1 MKSASLVKL
10 IGIFAVVVVS
20 GCYST
25 ARFGSYCYYEDYG
38 ALFVSWTHDG
48 MLFTDLTLDCGED
61 VHELRNLW
69 VDNVLHV
76 SSSRFVNTLS
86 FSQVDDHLW
95 RKNIEGGYIEIYE
108 CDEYVQRII
117 INKALAGKP
126 PVCMISFGS
135 HSQITIPISK
145 DQLYTS
151 LGVPTKT
158 GKMNGFN

>member
-1 MKSASLVKL
+1 M
-10 IGIFAVVVVS
+10 
-20 GCYST
+20 
-25 ARFGSYCYYEDYG
+25 
-38 ALFVSWTHDG
+38 SWTHDG
-48 MLFTDLTLDCGED
+48 MLFTDLTLDCCED
-61 VHELRNLW
+61 GILL

-76 SSSRFVNTLS
+76 SGSRFVNTSS

-108 CDEYVQRII
+108 CDECVQRII

-126 PVCMISFGS
+126 PVCMIGFGS

-158 GKMNGFN
+158 GKMKGFN